1 MRSPIHEGYRLYE
14 TKSDYGGVPQRGL
27 VVESKELRKPL
38 ASGLSDVFC
47 GGSESW
53 PGDLPPCPRDLC
65 LPGGCE
71 GGHRS
76 VRRRTF
82 GESSSADRY
91 GDRRDGPL
99 WQAWQ
104 ARQGSRAQRG
114 PYRIKAD
121 LERDEAAIA
130 EKLEHSG
137 RYILATNV
145 LKLKGDELLTECKG
159 RQSVERSF
167 RFLKEPLFFASS
179 VLRAHDG

>member
-1 MRSPIHEGYRLYE
+1 M
-14 TKSDYGGVPQRGL
+14 V
-27 VVESKELRKPL
+27 
-38 ASGLSDVFC
+38 
-47 GGSESW
+47 
-53 PGDLPPCPRDLC
+53 
-65 LPGGCE
+65 
-71 GGHRS
+71 
-76 VRRRTF
+76 
-82 GESSSADRY
+82 RY
-91 GDRRDGPL
+91 GRRGRP
-99 WQAWQ
+99 AKGVEPKEV
-104 ARQGSRAQRG
+104 R
-114 PYRIKAD
+114 YRIKAD